1 MFKNFEVLTTR
12 QRISD
17 TMERSAVKD
26 FMSYVKS
33 SLLREIGRAV
43 AERMAEG
50 DAGIIIPLGI
60 TRQKSRDD
68 TYRGAETV
76 TARALTKFIPK
87 KDINPLIAGHLFDL
101 LFDTPFIR
109 VPMGYE
115 VRHTHPRPFPSI
127 FTDKVESA
135 QLTFSEGRT
144 ELKPIYNDEHEMIG
158 MAGKCEEC
166 GKIFY
171 AQREEDD
178 VW

>member
-1 MFKNFEVLTTR
+1 
-12 QRISD
+12 
-17 TMERSAVKD
+17 
-26 FMSYVKS
+26 
-33 SLLREIGRAV
+33 
-43 AERMAEG
+43 
-50 DAGIIIPLGI
+50 
-60 TRQKSRDD
+60 
-68 TYRGAETV
+68 
-76 TARALTKFIPK
+76 
-87 KDINPLIAGHLFDL
+87 
-101 LFDTPFIR
+101 
-109 VPMGYE
+109 MGYE